1 MPLKLISTAAGTT
14 ADYAKYVYQPNPVKT
29 DRMNEPTTLDFSLVN
44 FDAGFVKLVR
54 GNYIKAYSTIYG
66 GENLLLWS
74 EDFTNFIWNASN
86 LTITPN
92 ATTAPDGTLSADKI
106 QVVASSTALLNQ
118 TIAGAGNA
126 GGNTYTIYV
135 KQGSGVTDGNSFVL
149 RNVTTATNLASITLN
164 YSTGVITQSI
174 GSGATATSAANGF
187 WRLTILAPTGIS
199 QGNSIAVYVGFVGG
213 TETAGEFLF
222 AWGAQLET
230 GATVSIY
237 TKTTSSASSPWFTGY
252 VINDPEPVY
261 LGTKA
266 GVQQF
271 CYNYKAVSDEYILN
285 LETIGIIPPF
295 INTDMGTVIKTLVN
309 QLCPGIFD
317 VTGVGAGLPIAR
329 LVVDPTFKFIDV
341 VSRFTDGANHRFF
354 GHDHKLFFLPQDSVA
369 SGLTVD
375 GSNKHFTPS
384 SLSMKVSSDPVINDS
399 VVLGNIE
406 PQQYMN
412 EYFVSDGL
420 TGSYPLA
427 SAIFGV
433 DSSVFLDDDFS
444 ASTID
449 TTKWNYFDTSNTFLQ
464 VSNGYLNCLG
474 GNNNNAFDVM
484 LQSVALIPL
493 EGNLSMT
500 HGEWDFL
507 NNASRGV
514 NGVIGGMWTQTPNT
528 TDNQTFPGCFSGLRV
543 YNQAN
548 LLAFSEQFDNAIWT
562 KNGSAGNP
570 VVTANTQTGPLGGL
584 VADTI
589 AFPVTAAGQETYIQ
603 QDSGIV
609 PTNGQ
614 QYTFSCWMKAA
625 SSVTANLRIVQAT
638 GQNDT
643 VHPCAVTTAWQ
654 RFSMTVTMASVGT
667 GSLLARLHEGAST
680 AATTIFVFGAQ
691 LELGATM
698 TSYEVRGGEGLVT
711 KLMPIINGAL
721 DRTQW
726 VTVDFTKRY
735 IIKTITNVVKIHRR
749 ILRFSYINAAG
760 VVVNNGGTAYI
771 DAAAIATVISEVD
784 PTTGNLTN
792 QTFFYDTTALT
803 SNQTWGIYVPLV
815 SNDLHATVTGITVN
829 SPLNAML
836 ELAAPNTLTWK
847 QSFIGPNQMDALD
860 GVTPIATITDAN
872 SGAQT
877 SSSLLGN
884 SQYNPGQA
892 TLQFFKNSANQTT
905 TVPSVGTFM
914 HLRYRR
920 PGAAIARVTDTS
932 SQAVEAT
939 AWGDSGLRSS
949 IRKDLQPVP
958 RNSEE
963 CAWAAQAIVGDN
975 NYQHYEGSYKQYSDF
990 CTSEPQ
996 SGQILKFSNLP
1007 TGLPS
1012 VLQAEELNE
1021 VKTTFLS
1028 TRPERF
1034 LHEVTFG
1041 KVDRLKRFLAH
1052 SYAQSDTFQIVDT
1065 TETPAAIPWSSVGTA
1080 FAPDVIAPTLTSW
1093 DASNYNFNTN
1103 QAPPGLSPNLL
1114 LWTEDYTNAVWSK
1127 ANATITA
1134 NATTDP
1140 LGGSTADA
1148 VAYSATGTGSTL
1160 QQFLPA
1166 PSVAVANQTFTLSGW
1181 VKVASGTPTLN
1192 LLIEDQSFNVI
1203 ANQSFPITSAWQR
1216 FSVTGTA
1223 LSTATGLRAFF
1234 YNPNTATTYFIWGI
1248 QLELG
1253 SSATAYVSQAG
1264 SFVYNGGFEV
1274 RYTDESWGSDAGKNL
1289 VTRTTGS
1296 TQTFA
1301 VPRNTRGKV
1310 CFAKAFDMRNKLLW
1324 SEDITNAAWQK
1335 LNGVPAPTV
1344 ANATALNPDGDMS
1357 QISTVTFSAAS
1368 TAEVFQNSVWP
1379 CTGATAVFSVSLK
1392 GTAGQKVRVRLECEA
1407 SPFSG
1412 TNVDVTFTG
1421 QWQRV
1426 SVSTTGAGTQLGTFF
1441 PIISNAVDSLAKSFQ
1456 MTRASLE
1463 INTTSETVYCKTNGT
1478 AYGAVSQ
1485 FASGV
1490 KVGFPLIPA
1499 TPSATIN
1506 ASDPLHPIVN
1516 VGLPVVMADVWG
1528 IEIRASNN
1536 STVLYHRD
1544 LTDSGYLAAVIAD
1557 NSVAKSRSLSYFVY
1571 TYNLLGEYST
1581 AFNVTASLPAPSAS
1595 SVTTDEAT
1603 MRVKWNMTFT
1613 LPIVQTLF
1621 EIATDSGYTNIIYS
1635 DNGSGV
1641 SGTLLLGPADF
1652 FPQRYFRVTPYDALG
1667 AGTAATGNHIY
1678 SPTGVVE
1685 FNGNEVAVIPAPAT
1699 PTTDPVVPTP
1709 LSDYPRDIIDNGW
1722 GNYKNNRYR
1731 YY

>member
-44 FDAGFVKLVR
+44 LDAGFVKLVR

-92 ATTAPDGTLSADKI
+92 ATTAPDGTVTADKI
-106 QVVASSTALLNQ
+106 QVVASSTALMNQ

-174 GSGATATSAANGF
+174 GSGATATAAANGF
-187 WRLTILAPTGIS
+187 WRLTIPAPTGIS
-199 QGNSIAVYVGFVGG
+199 QGDSIAVYVGFVGG

-230 GATVSIY
+230 GTTASIY

-271 CYNYKAVSDEYILN
+271 CYHYKAVSDEYLLN

-317 VTGVGAGLPIAR
+317 VTGVGTGLPIAR

-341 VSRFTDGANHRFF
+341 VSQFTDGANHKFF

-375 GSNKHFTPS
+375 GSSKHFTPS
-384 SLSMKVSSDPVINDS
+384 SLSMKVSSDPVINDA

-464 VSNGYLNCLG
+464 ISNGYLNCLG
-474 GNNNNAFDVM
+474 GNNNSAFDVM
-484 LQSVALIPL
+484 LQSVSLIPL

-507 NNASRGV
+507 NSASRGV
-514 NGVIGGMWTQTPNT
+514 NGVIGGMWTQTPNSALT
-528 TDNQTFPGCFSGLRV
+528 GCFSGLRV
-543 YNQAN
+543 FNQTN
-548 LLAFSEQFDNAIWT
+548 LIADSDNLQGSTFWTQVAGLAQVSGGAVRGNAWQYTGTGAASGNIF
-562 KNGSAGNP
+562 NRSATIT
-570 VVTANTQTGPLGGL
+570 VTPL
-584 VADTI
+584 ATYTI
-589 AFPVTAAGQETYIQ
+589 SGYIDATHATAAG
-603 QDSGIV
+603 SGIYWAVWDTTITTQYAGAIQPIGVNGRVSATFTV
-609 PTNGQ
+609 PAGVTQVKVICDTHNCTVTSGQ
-614 QYTFSCWMKAA
+614 TLTFS
-625 SSVTANLRIVQAT
+625 
-638 GQNDT
+638 D
-643 VHPCAVTTAWQ
+643 P
-654 RFSMTVTMASVGT
+654 
-667 GSLLARLHEGAST
+667 
-680 AATTIFVFGAQ
+680 Q
-691 LELGATM
+691 LELGSTATA
-698 TSYEVRGGEGLVT
+698 YETNNTGVMDTR
-711 KLMPIINGAL
+711 LMPIVNGVV

-735 IIKTITNVVKIHRR
+735 IIKTVTNVVKIHRR

-760 VVVNNGGTAYI
+760 VVVNNGGTAYT
-771 DAAAIATVISEVD
+771 DVAAIATILSEVD
-784 PTTGNLTN
+784 PATGNLTN

-920 PGAAIARVTDTS
+920 PGAAIARVTDTVS
-932 SQAVEAT
+932 KGNESA

-975 NYQHYEGSYKQYSDF
+975 NYQHYEGNYKQYSDF

-996 SGQILKFSNLP
+996 SGQLLKFSNLP

-1012 VLQAEELNE
+1012 VLQAEELKE

-1034 LHEVTFG
+1034 LHEVAFG
-1041 KVDRLKRFLAH
+1041 KVDRVKRFLARFH
-1052 SYAQSDTFQIVDT
+1052 AQSDTFQIVDT
-1065 TETPAAIPWSSVGTA
+1065 TETPAAIPWTSVGTA

-1103 QAPPGLSPNLL
+1103 QITLNPNFLLQTATLSNGSTWFGNQLTSITDNSATVLDPINGHTATKLVCNGGTDPTL
-1114 LWTEDYTNAVWSK
+1114 SQIITGFGVLAGQSFTGSVWVLGSG
-1127 ANATITA
+1127 ATI
-1134 NATTDP
+1134 
-1140 LGGSTADA
+1140 GK
-1148 VAYSATGTGSTL
+1148 
-1160 QQFLPA
+1160 
-1166 PSVAVANQTFTLSGW
+1166 TFTLYIYNADVTEIYTKSVVMTGDW
-1181 VKVASGTPTLN
+1181 QRIKLSITWATTNTSFTYRLDPVDATPFASGDTVYVWGP
-1192 LLIEDQSFNVI
+1192 QC
-1203 ANQSFPITSAWQR
+1203 Q
-1216 FSVTGTA
+1216 
-1223 LSTATGLRAFF
+1223 TGLTVTD
-1234 YNPNTATTYFIWGI
+1234 YNSNGASRG
-1248 QLELG
+1248 
-1253 SSATAYVSQAG
+1253 AV
-1264 SFVYNGGFEV
+1264 GGFEV
-1274 RYTDESWGSDAGKNL
+1274 RYTDDSWGADAGKNL
-1289 VTRTTGS
+1289 VTRST
-1296 TQTFA
+1296 TQTFS
-1301 VPRNTRGKV
+1301 VPRNYRGKV
-1310 CFAKAFDMRNKLLW
+1310 CFVKAFDTRNKIPV
-1324 SEDITNAAWQK
+1324 SEDLT
-1335 LNGVPAPTV
+1335 
-1344 ANATALNPDGDMS
+1344 TASWTKDGSTASIAVGTNPDGDKS
-1357 QISTVTFSAAS
+1357 LISTLTPVSGNKRAYTF
-1368 TAEVFQNSVWP
+1368 
-1379 CTGATAVFSVSLK
+1379 TGIVPSLLPVVAGAWVK
-1392 GTAGQKVRVRLECEA
+1392 GTAGDTAFLIIGNNVTQNFSTTMALNGKWQHFTVSGTFDPAGSSSSDTVTSNLFCQISLGA
-1407 SPFSG
+1407 SPVQI
-1412 TNVDVTFTG
+1412 TRVNVE
-1421 QWQRV
+1421 
-1426 SVSTTGAGTQLGTFF
+1426 L
-1441 PIISNAVDSLAKSFQ
+1441 
-1456 MTRASLE
+1456 
-1463 INTTSETVYCKTNGT
+1463 NTLTETVYCKTNGS

-1485 FASGV
+1485 FASGL
-1490 KVGFPLIPA
+1490 KVGFSSDTGNA
-1499 TPSATIN
+1499 QRHNQRKRSASPN
-1506 ASDPLHPIVN
+1506 RECRLACCH
-1516 VGLPVVMADVWG
+1516 GGRMG
-1528 IEIRASNN
+1528 
-1536 STVLYHRD
+1536 HRD
-1544 LTDSGYLAAVIAD
+1544 QG
-1557 NSVAKSRSLSYFVY
+1557 
-1571 TYNLLGEYST
+1571 
-1581 AFNVTASLPAPSAS
+1581 
-1595 SVTTDEAT
+1595 
-1603 MRVKWNMTFT
+1603 
-1613 LPIVQTLF
+1613 Q
-1621 EIATDSGYTNIIYS
+1621 
-1635 DNGSGV
+1635 
-1641 SGTLLLGPADF
+1641 
-1652 FPQRYFRVTPYDALG
+1652 
-1667 AGTAATGNHIY
+1667 
-1678 SPTGVVE
+1678 
-1685 FNGNEVAVIPAPAT
+1685 
-1699 PTTDPVVPTP
+1699 
-1709 LSDYPRDIIDNGW
+1709 
-1722 GNYKNNRYR
+1722 
-1731 YY
+1731 

>member
-74 EDFTNFIWNASN
+74 EDFTNGIWNASN
-86 LTITPN
+86 LTIIPN

-187 WRLTILAPTGIS
+187 WRLTIPAPTGIS

-230 GATVSIY
+230 GTTASIY

-375 GSNKHFTPS
+375 GSSKHFTPS
-384 SLSMKVSSDPVINDS
+384 SLSMKVSSDPVINDA

-514 NGVIGGMWTQTPNT
+514 NGVIGGMWTQTPNSALT
-528 TDNQTFPGCFSGLRV
+528 GCFSGLRV
-543 YNQAN
+543 FNQTN
-548 LLAFSEQFDNAIWT
+548 LIPDSDEVSGSTFWTQDASMPIVNGVGAIRGNGWQYTGTGAVSAFHFNRSATITVTASTTYTISGYINAT
-562 KNGSAGNP
+562 SVTAGNP
-570 VVTANTQTGPLGGL
+570 TMGVYDTTISTAYGSVAQTAGVNGRVSVTFTTPVGVTQVKVIFDTSNCTVTTGAKL
-584 VADTI
+584 
-589 AFPVTAAGQETYIQ
+589 
-603 QDSGIV
+603 
-609 PTNGQ
+609 
-614 QYTFSCWMKAA
+614 TFS
-625 SSVTANLRIVQAT
+625 N
-638 GQNDT
+638 
-643 VHPCAVTTAWQ
+643 P
-654 RFSMTVTMASVGT
+654 
-667 GSLLARLHEGAST
+667 
-680 AATTIFVFGAQ
+680 Q
-691 LELGATM
+691 LELGSTATA
-698 TSYEVRGGEGLVT
+698 YETNNTGAMDTRLV
-711 KLMPIINGAL
+711 PIVNGVL
-721 DRTQW
+721 DRSQW
-726 VTVDFTKRY
+726 QVVDFTKRY
-735 IIKTITNVVKIHRR
+735 IIKTVTNVVKIHRR

-760 VVVNNGGTAYI
+760 VVVNNGGTAYT
-771 DAAAIATVISEVD
+771 DVAVIATVLSEVD
-784 PTTGNLTN
+784 PATGALTN
-792 QTFFYDTTALT
+792 QTFFYNTTALT

-920 PGAAIARVTDTS
+920 PGAAIARITDTT
-932 SQAVEAT
+932 SQGIEAS

-975 NYQHYEGSYKQYSDF
+975 NYQHYEGNYKQYSDF

-1065 TETPAAIPWSSVGTA
+1065 TETPAAIPWTSVGTA

-1140 LGGSTADA
+1140 IGGSTADA

-1203 ANQSFPITSAWQR
+1203 ANQSFTITSAWQR

-1234 YNPNTATTYFIWGI
+1234 YNPNTATTYFIWGT

-1368 TAEVFQNSVWP
+1368 NAEVFQNSVWP

-1407 SPFSG
+1407 APFSG

-1499 TPSATIN
+1499 TPSATID

-1557 NSVAKSRSLSYFVY
+1557 NSIIKARNLSYFVY

-1581 AFNVTASLPAPSAS
+1581 AYNATLTMPTPAITAFVMDEPMSRLEWATSNAQNVTSYVLEMNPGS
-1595 SVTTDEAT
+1595 SYNAADP
-1603 MRVKWNMTFT
+1603 
-1613 LPIVQTLF
+1613 L
-1621 EIATDSGYTNIIYS
+1621 YTS
-1635 DNGSGV
+1635 SS
-1641 SGTLLLGPADF
+1641 SGTIALYSGQVAGSSF
-1652 FPQRYFRVTPYDALG
+1652 FNAWHFRITPFDAMG
-1667 AGTAATGNHIY
+1667 AGTAMDLNHSY
-1678 SPTGVVE
+1678 TATGVVE

-1709 LSDYPRDIIDNGW
+1709 LSDYPTAVIGAGW
-1722 GNYKNNRYR
+1722 RNYGTNSRR
-1731 YY
+1731 PLPL